1 MKKKRAV
8 IVFDGSNFYHK
19 LKSLKLKK
27 TSTFDYDNF
36 CKFVA
41 KPLQIID
48 KYYCVGKIQAKQHDV
63 KAREMMA
70 RQQAL
75 VTRLKRLGFQIK
87 FGYLLKSE
95 DHFHEKGT
103 DVEIAVNIMRGA
115 YKNEYDVV
123 YLISS
128 DSDLIPAITEAQR
141 MGKKVVY
148 VGFMH
153 KPSFALLKTCSES
166 KLLTKEELQQFL
178 K

>member
-1 MKKKRAV
+1 MRKKRAI

-19 LKSLKLKK
+19 LKSLQLKK
-27 TSTFDYDNF
+27 TSTFDYDSF
-36 CKFVA
+36 CYFIT
-41 KPLQIID
+41 KPFKIID
-48 KYYCVGKIQAKQHDV
+48 KYYCVGKIQAKQHDA

-70 RQQAL
+70 HQQAL
-75 VTRLKRLGFQIK
+75 VTKLKKSGFQIK
-87 FGYLLKSE
+87 YGYLLKS
-95 DHFHEKGT
+95 DDYFHEKGT

-115 YKNEYDVV
+115 YKNEYDVA

-178 K
+178 P